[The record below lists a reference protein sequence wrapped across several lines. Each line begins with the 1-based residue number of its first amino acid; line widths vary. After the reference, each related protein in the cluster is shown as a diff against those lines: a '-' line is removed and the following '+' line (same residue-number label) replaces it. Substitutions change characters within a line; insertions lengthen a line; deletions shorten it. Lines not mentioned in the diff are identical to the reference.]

1 MAKRRGQTVTA
12 QAGQVRTKT
21 RRGADRE
28 MKVSQLPCG
37 SGSAWVKNQTKAFR
51 VWREIRRGRRKGCY
65 EIEVIVSTKHGAV
78 WRKVV
83 VEADAIRY
91 LPRGAGPY
99 QPGLVDI
106 EK

>member
-1 MAKRRGQTVTA
+1 MTKRRRQTVTG
-12 QAGQVRTKT
+12 QADTVRA
-21 RRGADRE
+21 GP
-28 MKVSQLPCG
+28 KVSQLPCG

-51 VWREIRRGRRKGCY
+51 VWREIRRGRNKGCY
-65 EIEVIVSTKHGAV
+65 EIEVIVSTRHGAV

-99 QPGLVDI
+99 QPVLPGT
-106 EK
+106 E